1 MKNNSLLRIAFLFSF
16 LVTSAVLAQVQI
28 QSVRGTIRGTAP
40 NETPQPALASPL
52 SQTDVTNLLSAAQ
65 MIMEGRQ
72 TFRFD
77 TFGDE
82 AFWGDTLK
90 LHQAIQGEKF
100 GGVGAGL
107 SPRGA

>member
-1 MKNNSLLRIAFLFSF
+1 MKRVSLLKTG
-16 LVTSAVLAQVQI
+16 LVVAYCLGAASMAQVQI
-28 QSVRGTIRGTAP
+28 QSFRGTIQGTNP
-40 NETPQPALASPL
+40 TGTPQAVPASPL
-52 SQTDVTNLLSAAQ
+52 SQTDVLNLQSAAQ

-72 TFRFD
+72 TFRFN

-100 GGVGAGL
+100 GGV
-107 SPRGA
+107 